1 MEKFK
6 IKIEETRKL
15 HYYIIVEAEDGI
27 TVLNSLFRARKS
39 GKKINLKYCVDC
51 LERDGINVLKI
62 TEDKQGESILDCD
75 EVERVE

>member
-27 TVLNSLFRARKS
+27 TVLNSLFRAGKS

-51 LERDGINVLKI
+51 LERDGIKILEI
-62 TEDKQGESILDCD
+62 TEDKQWENIFDYD
-75 EVERVE
+75 VIERVI

>member
-51 LERDGINVLKI
+51 LERDGIKVLKI

>member
-6 IKIEETRKL
+6 IEIKETKTL
-15 HYYIIVEAEDGI
+15 QHNIVVEAEDGI
-27 TVLNSLFRARKS
+27 TVLNSLFRAGKS

>member
-6 IKIEETRKL
+6 IEIEETKTL
-15 HYYIIVEAEDGI
+15 HHEIVVEAEDGI

-51 LERDGINVLKI
+51 LERDGINILKI

-75 EVERVE
+75 VIERVE

>member
-6 IKIEETRKL
+6 IEIKETKTL
-15 HYYIIVEAEDGI
+15 QHNIVVEAEDGI

-51 LERDGINVLKI
+51 LERDGIKVLEI
-62 TEDKQGESILDCD
+62 AEDKHEKRALM
-75 EVERVE
+75 